1 MHAPQFTPE
10 EAALLARLQSLQGG
24 GNMYAAAYLVPSA
37 LLVVFG
43 FVRNEPA
50 AFAAAFAVI
59 AVFTIW
65 ALRYQARSTPLLRS
79 ILQKY
84 AAAVTQTPQH

>member
-1 MHAPQFTPE
+1 MNAPQFTPE
-10 EAALLARLQSLQGG
+10 EAALLARLLLPQDG

-37 LLVVFG
+37 LLVAFG
-43 FVRNEPA
+43 FVRSEPA

-59 AVFTIW
+59 AVFTVW
-65 ALRYQARSTPLLRS
+65 ALRWQARSAPLLRS

-84 AAAVTQTPQH
+84 AAAVAQTPQH